1 MIVLFWF
8 YVIPSLLT
16 ITFFLIKKYCCGKV
30 IMRFKCIEY
39 KNVNLYHGH
48 SVITHEYKPV
58 IYSKANIRGKFE
70 NYWYIYP
77 YSLGKQINYWNFTK
91 TYTRKTFI
99 NVKNSSK
106 WHHQSIPGTLTN
118 LLTSCD
124 SERPQTHLRHFN
136 AFPFSYVSNALQ
148 TTENMNYF
156 FITYLFLSCQDTDIY
171 IWSPF
176 LIFCEKESIYIY
188 PKVNFLWKVRY
199 SYFVHILEL
208 LTSVFV

>member
-91 TYTRKTFI
+91 TYTRKRLLMW
-99 NVKNSSK
+99 K
-106 WHHQSIPGTLTN
+106 IPV
-118 LLTSCD
+118 SD
-124 SERPQTHLRHFN
+124 IIK
-136 AFPFSYVSNALQ
+136 AFLVRLQ
-148 TTENMNYF
+148 TCLRPVTQSDPKLIYV
-156 FITYLFLSCQDTDIY
+156 ILTRFLSPTFQTLY
-171 IWSPF
+171 KQQKIWT
-176 LIFCEKESIYIY
+176 IFS
-188 PKVNFLWKVRY
+188 
-199 SYFVHILEL
+199 
-208 LTSVFV
+208 